1 MVGRAGWRQTIS
13 ERPTPWALVGRMVGG
28 ASWWV
33 KDGRLQFSS
42 DTTGYLKD
50 SWGCFQAFF
59 FLLVTKTGLL
69 FTGRPS
75 PSVIVARK
83 SVLLKQTM
91 FFRTLIV
98 FPCKHKLSKTTAL
111 RKTQS
116 KPIFLDVKTWS
127 KIGTQKHNYILEKI
141 KFISSNENSFWL

>member
-1 MVGRAGWRQTIS
+1 MADCS
-13 ERPTPWALVGRMVGG
+13 FERHHWIFEGLLRVFPGV
-28 ASWWV
+28 
-33 KDGRLQFSS
+33 
-42 DTTGYLKD
+42 
-50 SWGCFQAFF
+50 F

-75 PSVIVARK
+75 PSVIVARQ
-83 SVLLKQTM
+83 SLLLKQNHVLSNSN
-91 FFRTLIV
+91 RRV
-98 FPCKHKLSKTTAL
+98 FVRKHELSKTTAL

-141 KFISSNENSFWL
+141 KFISSNKNSFWL